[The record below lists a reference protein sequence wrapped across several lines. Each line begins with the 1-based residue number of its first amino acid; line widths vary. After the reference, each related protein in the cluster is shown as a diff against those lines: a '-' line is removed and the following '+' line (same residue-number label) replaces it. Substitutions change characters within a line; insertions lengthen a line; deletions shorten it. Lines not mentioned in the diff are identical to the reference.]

1 MLVMLVSLAS
11 VSHAKSLILGS
22 KNFTEQHILSAMTV
36 QYLEHNG
43 FRLDARTD
51 LATII
56 LREALINQQIDF
68 YWEYTGTSLIIF
80 NHVTDKVSDEEAY
93 HIVKTLDAK
102 RDLVWLTPAKMNN
115 TYAIAMRRDLAEK
128 YAILT
133 VSDFATFINKQHQQ
147 GAKQWQLGF
156 DIEFV
161 GRSDGLA
168 PMLDMYQFRLN
179 RPQIRQM
186 EAGLV
191 YNAIRD
197 DFVKAGLV
205 YTTDGRINGFDLKVL
220 EDDRHYFPSYNVAP
234 VIRKEVLA
242 KYPELEPLLN
252 RLIPYLTN
260 ETISRLNAQVDIE
273 HKSINEVANG
283 FLKENGLL

>member
-1 MLVMLVSLAS
+1 MLISLAS
-11 VSHAKSLILGS
+11 VSHAKSLIIGS

-80 NHVTDKVSDEEAY
+80 NHITEKVTDDEAY
-93 HIVKTLDAK
+93 HIVKKLDAK
-102 RDLVWLTPAKMNN
+102 RGLVWLTPAKMNN
-115 TYAIAMRRDLAEK
+115 TYAIAMRRDMAEK
-128 YAILT
+128 YEIST
-133 VSDFATFINKQHQQ
+133 VSEFATLINKQHKQDV
-147 GAKQWQLGF
+147 KQWQLGF

-168 PMLDMYQFRLN
+168 PMLDMYQFALN